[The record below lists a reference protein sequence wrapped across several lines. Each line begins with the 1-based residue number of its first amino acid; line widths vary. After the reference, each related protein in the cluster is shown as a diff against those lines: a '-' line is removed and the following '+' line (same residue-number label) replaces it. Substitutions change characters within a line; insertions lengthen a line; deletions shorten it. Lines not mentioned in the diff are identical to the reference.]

1 MSLSERDAR
10 SAGLYREEGFIGPN
24 PFGPVGM
31 KEDFLQGCRAGG
43 IFIYEVQN
51 SRAVDIF
58 EAMPAGG

>member
-1 MSLSERDAR
+1 
-10 SAGLYREEGFIGPN
+10 
-24 PFGPVGM
+24 M